1 MLFKRLCLRLLIAF
15 SVIIFNYSPVLGK
28 PVRILIL
35 PFAVHSDKDLS
46 FLKQGVGTML
56 STRLAQEGKVLPL
69 GKAAVQQAVQG
80 VPGSFDETKAYQLG
94 AQADVEYVVFGTIT
108 VFGDS
113 ISTDARF
120 LDVRNRKPVVTFSQF
135 GESQGDVLY
144 HINLFAAE
152 VNEKVFG
159 RKTYV
164 YRKSETPEAQAETG
178 RRKHPDSLIR
188 ADRKGLPGVIG
199 LSQSGVW
206 RSRRYK
212 SHLNG
217 VAIGDVDGDGK
228 NETVFISHDRVY
240 IHRYVDG
247 RFVKIKEIAGR
258 PTDNY
263 ISLDVADINQ
273 NGWPEIFV
281 TNNLNEDQ
289 ILSSF
294 VLEWN
299 GKAFK
304 RITSGDRWYYRVL
317 REEGKEPVLVGQR
330 RGIDYA
336 FSSGVN
342 KMKWQGGAYVPMDRL
357 KLPKNTI
364 VYGFTFGDAMNN
376 GKDHLLAFA
385 ENSKLKLFDP
395 EGREIWKSKDRYGG
409 SNIYVEYPME
419 SSASIG
425 NYKEMDRYY
434 LPQRIF
440 VVDVDQDGK
449 KEVVAIKNKDIAGR
463 LIRRFRYFENGLI
476 EGLIWDQI
484 GMRQIWTT
492 REFSGPVMDFA
503 IADMDNDK
511 QVELVLSVSMDSTPM
526 FGDAKGYIVML
537 EIVAPE
543 EPPGGSTLK

>member
-1 MLFKRLCLRLLIAF
+1 MTTKRFCIRLLIVL
-15 SVIIFNYSPVLGK
+15 SVIIFNYSPVLGQS
-28 PVRILIL
+28 VRILIL
-35 PFAVHSDKDLS
+35 PFDVNSDKDLS

-80 VPGSFDETKAYQLG
+80 VPGPFDETKAYQVG
-94 AQADVEYVVFGTIT
+94 AQANAEYVVFGTIT

-113 ISTDARF
+113 VSTDARF

-135 GESQGDVLY
+135 GKSQGDVLY

-152 VNEKVFG
+152 VNEKAFG
-159 RKTYV
+159 RKTFV
-164 YRKSETPEAQAETG
+164 YRKSETPEPQAETG
-178 RRKHPDSLIR
+178 RRKHPDTLIR
-188 ADRKGLPGVIG
+188 SDRRGLPGAIG

-212 SHLNG
+212 THLNG
-217 VAIGDVDGDGK
+217 VAIGDVDGDGN
-228 NETVFISHDRVY
+228 NETVFISHNHVY
-240 IHRYVDG
+240 IHRHVDG

-258 PTDNY
+258 QRDNY

-273 NGWPEIFV
+273 NGWAEIFV
-281 TNNLNEDQ
+281 TNNLNEDR

-299 GKAFK
+299 GKDFK

-317 REEGKEPVLVGQR
+317 EEDGKEPVLVGQR
-330 RGIDYA
+330 RGIDFA
-336 FSSGVN
+336 FSSRVD
-342 KMKWQGGAYVPMDRL
+342 KMKWQGGAYVPSERI

-376 GKDHLLAFA
+376 GNDHLLAFTRS
-385 ENSKLKLFDP
+385 SKLKLFNP
-395 EGREIWKSKDRYGG
+395 AGEEIWKSKDRYGG
-409 SNIYVEYPME
+409 SGIYVEYPMQYA
-419 SSASIG
+419 ASIG
-425 NYKEMDRYY
+425 DTKEIDRYY

-440 VVDVDQDGK
+440 VADVDQDGK
-449 KEVVAIKNKDIAGR
+449 KEVVAIKNHDVAGTW
-463 LIRRFRYFENGLI
+463 IRRFRYFESGLI
-476 EGLIWDQI
+476 EGLIWDQV
-484 GMRQIWTT
+484 GLRQIWTT
-492 REFSGPVMDFA
+492 REFSGPIMDFD

-511 QVELVLSVSMDSTPM
+511 QAELVLSVAMDSSPM
-526 FGDAKGYIVML
+526 LGNAKGYIVML
-537 EIVAPE
+537 EIAAPE

>member
-1 MLFKRLCLRLLIAF
+1 MTTKRFCIRLLIVL

-28 PVRILIL
+28 SIRILIL
-35 PFAVHSDKDLS
+35 PFDVNSDKDLS

-80 VPGSFDETKAYQLG
+80 MPVPFDETKAYQLG

-113 ISTDARF
+113 VSTDARF

-135 GESQGDVLY
+135 GKSQGDVLY

-152 VNEKVFG
+152 VNEKAFG

-164 YRKSETPEAQAETG
+164 YRKSETPEPQAETG
-178 RRKHPDSLIR
+178 RRKHPDTLIR
-188 ADRKGLPGVIG
+188 ADRRGSPGVMG

-212 SHLNG
+212 THLNG
-217 VAIGDVDGDGK
+217 VAIGDVDGDGN
-228 NETVFISHDRVY
+228 NETVFISHDHVY
-240 IHRYVDG
+240 IHRHVDG

-258 PTDNY
+258 PKDNY

-273 NGWPEIFV
+273 NGWAEIFV
-281 TNNLNEDQ
+281 TNYLDEDR

-317 REEGKEPVLVGQR
+317 REDGKEPALVGQK

-357 KLPKNTI
+357 NLPRGTT

-376 GKDHLLAFA
+376 GKDHLLTFA
-385 ENSKLKLFDP
+385 ENSKLRLLDT
-395 EGREIWKSKDRYGG
+395 EGQEIWKSKDRYGG
-409 SNIYVEYPME
+409 STIYVEYPMDFA
-419 SSASIG
+419 ASIG
-425 NYKEMDRYY
+425 DQKEMDRYY

-440 VVDVDQDGK
+440 VTDVDQDGK
-449 KEVVAIKNKDIAGR
+449 KEVVAIKNQDVAGR
-463 LIRRFRYFENGLI
+463 LIRRFRFFESGLI

-484 GMRQIWTT
+484 GLRQIWTT
-492 REFSGPVMDFA
+492 REFSGPVMDFD

-511 QVELVLSVSMDSTPM
+511 QAELVLAVSMDATPM
-526 FGDAKGYIVML
+526 LGDEKSYIVMM
-537 EIVAPE
+537 EIVASE
-543 EPPGGSTLK
+543 NN

>member
-1 MLFKRLCLRLLIAF
+1 MTTKRFCIKLLIVL

-28 PVRILIL
+28 SVRILIL
-35 PFAVHSDKDLS
+35 PFDVNSDKDLS
-46 FLKQGVGTML
+46 FLKKGVGTML

-80 VPGSFDETKAYQLG
+80 MPGPFDETKAYRLG

-108 VFGDS
+108 VFGES
-113 ISTDARF
+113 VSTDARF

-135 GESQGDVLY
+135 GKSQGDVLY

-152 VNEKVFG
+152 VNEKAFG

-164 YRKSETPEAQAETG
+164 YRKSETPEPQAETG
-178 RRKHPDSLIR
+178 RRKHPDTLIR
-188 ADRKGLPGVIG
+188 ADRKGLPGVMG

-212 SHLNG
+212 TRLNG
-217 VAIGDVDGDGK
+217 IAIGDVDGDGN
-228 NETVFISHDRVY
+228 NETVFISHNHVY

-258 PTDNY
+258 PRDNY

-273 NGWPEIFV
+273 NGWAEIFV
-281 TNNLNEDQ
+281 TNHLNEDR

-299 GKAFK
+299 GKEFK
-304 RITSGDRWYYRVL
+304 KITSGDRWYYRVL
-317 REEGKEPVLVGQR
+317 KEDGKEPVLMGQK

-336 FSSGVN
+336 FSSRVN
-342 KMKWQGGAYVPMDRL
+342 KMKWQGGEYVSVERI
-357 KLPKNTI
+357 KLPKGTT
-364 VYGFTFGDAMNN
+364 VYGFTFGDVMNN
-376 GKDHLLAFA
+376 GQNHLLTFA
-385 ENSKLKLFDP
+385 DSSKLKLFDP
-395 EGREIWKSKDRYGG
+395 QGREIWTSKDRYGG
-409 SNIYVEYPME
+409 SNIYVEYPMDFA
-419 SSASIG
+419 ASIG
-425 NYKEMDRYY
+425 DHKEMDRYY

-440 VVDVDQDGK
+440 VADVDQDGK
-449 KEVVAIKNKDIAGR
+449 KEVVAIKNQDVAGR
-463 LIRRFRYFENGLI
+463 LIRRFRFFESGLI

-484 GMRQIWTT
+484 GLRQIWTT
-492 REFSGPVMDFA
+492 REFSGPIMDFD

-511 QVELVLSVSMDSTPM
+511 QDELVLSISMDSSPM
-526 FGDAKGYIVML
+526 FGNEKGYIVMM

-543 EPPGGSTLK
+543 NN